1 LGEDFESF
9 STIGNENR
17 ETSSTVFV
25 LSMFTS
31 LLKKV
36 RGFGMEGMW
45 RRQMEGAG
53 RGGKVPG
60 RGKGGTLGEW
70 RIGSAGD

>member
-1 LGEDFESF
+1 
-9 STIGNENR
+9 
-17 ETSSTVFV
+17 
-25 LSMFTS
+25 MFTS